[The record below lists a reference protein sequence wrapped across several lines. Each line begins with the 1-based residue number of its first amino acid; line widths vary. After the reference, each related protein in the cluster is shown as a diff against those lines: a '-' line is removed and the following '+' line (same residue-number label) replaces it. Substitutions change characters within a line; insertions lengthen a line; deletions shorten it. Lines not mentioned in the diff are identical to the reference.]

1 MKFCYSEF
9 MKLPDVVGE
18 NKMMIAGLVVG
29 VVLLVMGSGQ
39 MMGVSQGD
47 EVVIVEKPRE
57 ASVSANLVVVDVAGA
72 VNKPGVYQM
81 DEGVRIAEVLAQAGG
96 YAGEVDQEYVA
107 KFINQAEKV
116 KDGQKIYIPLKSEKE
131 VGSSQNSGEDQGGGA
146 VAGTS
151 VVNVNT
157 ASVKELDSLWGIGE
171 ARAEDIVANR
181 PYSTVDELVTK
192 AKIPQ
197 NVLEKNE
204 GKISVY

>member
-9 MKLPDVVGE
+9 MQLPEAVGE
-18 NKMMIAGLVVG
+18 NKVMIAGLTVGVGLLLVG
-29 VVLLVMGSGQ
+29 VVQ
-39 MMGVSQGD
+39 MMTASKGE
-47 EVVIVEKPRE
+47 EVVIVQNPKE
-57 ASVSANLVVVDVAGA
+57 ASISARLVVVDVAGA
-72 VNKPGVYQM
+72 VKKPGVYRM

-116 KDGQKIYIPLKSEKE
+116 KDGQKIYIPLKSEKV
-131 VGSSQNSGEDQGGGA
+131 VGSSQNSGDNQGGGA

-157 ASVKELDSLWGIGE
+157 ASAKELDSLWGIGE

-181 PYSTVDELVTK
+181 PYGTVDELVTK

>member
-9 MKLPDVVGE
+9 MQLPEAVGE
-18 NKMMIAGLVVG
+18 NKVMIAGLTVGVGLLLVG
-29 VVLLVMGSGQ
+29 VVQ
-39 MMGVSQGD
+39 MMTASKGE
-47 EVVIVEKPRE
+47 EVVIVQNPKE
-57 ASVSANLVVVDVAGA
+57 ASISARLVVVDVAGA
-72 VNKPGVYQM
+72 VNKPGVYRM

-116 KDGQKIYIPLKSEKE
+116 KDGQKIYIPLKSEKV
-131 VGSSQNSGEDQGGGA
+131 VGSGQNSGDNQGGGA
-146 VAGTS
+146 VASTS

-157 ASVKELDSLWGIGE
+157 ASAKELDSLWGIGE

-181 PYSTVDELVTK
+181 PYGTVDELVTK

>member
-1 MKFCYSEF
+1 M
-9 MKLPDVVGE
+9 VGE
-18 NKMMIAGLVVG
+18 NKMMIAGLMVG
-29 VVLLVMGSGQ
+29 VGLLLVGGVQ
-39 MMGVSQGD
+39 MMTASKGE
-47 EVVIVEKPRE
+47 EVVIVQNPKE
-57 ASVSANLVVVDVAGA
+57 ASISARLVVVDVAGA

-131 VGSSQNSGEDQGGGA
+131 VGSSQNSGEYQGVEA

-171 ARAEDIVANR
+171 ARAENIVANR
-181 PYSTVDELVTK
+181 PYSTVNELVTK